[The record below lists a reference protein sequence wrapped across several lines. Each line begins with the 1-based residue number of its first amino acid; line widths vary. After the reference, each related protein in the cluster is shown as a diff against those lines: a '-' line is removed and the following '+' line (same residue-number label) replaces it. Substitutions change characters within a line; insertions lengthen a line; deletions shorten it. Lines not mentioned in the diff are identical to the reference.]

1 MSECVRAVVGRG
13 PRPAAGPLPG
23 LVGIPGTRLSPDKP
37 PRGGGCGA
45 GAPPHNGG
53 TCFGL
58 RVCKKCRHSTRRAK
72 PGGRLK
78 AWPHGYDGF
87 IMRYRKLGRTT
98 WDVSEIGYGAWGIGG
113 NQWRGG
119 TDDESIQALKRA
131 IELGLNLIDT
141 ALAYGE
147 GHSERLVGQVV
158 RETKQKIYV
167 ATKVPPKNLLWPARP
182 GIGIDQVF
190 PYDYILRCTE
200 KSLKNLGMETV
211 DLQQLHVWNP
221 EWIARDEWRR
231 AFEDL
236 KKSGKVR
243 AVGVSI
249 NDHQPD
255 SALDLV
261 KTGLVD
267 TVQVIYNIF
276 DQSPERSLFP
286 LTIEK
291 SVGVLARVPF
301 DEGSL
306 TGAIRE
312 DTEFDP
318 KDFRAFY
325 FRGDRKK
332 QVVEHVKALQQDLG
346 ETPLAEIALRF
357 CFSNPAVSTVIPGM
371 RRVKNAEANT
381 QISGPLDP
389 ATLEKLRHHA
399 WPKNFYS

>member
-1 MSECVRAVVGRG
+1 MTV
-13 PRPAAGPLPG
+13 PA
-23 LVGIPGTRLSPDKP
+23 IINTM
-37 PRGGGCGA
+37 
-45 GAPPHNGG
+45 H
-53 TCFGL
+53 
-58 RVCKKCRHSTRRAK
+58 
-72 PGGRLK
+72 
-78 AWPHGYDGF
+78 
-87 IMRYRKLGRTT
+87 YRKLGKTA

-113 NQWRGG
+113 NQWQGG
-119 TDDESIQALKRA
+119 TDNESLQALKRA
-131 IELGLNLIDT
+131 IELGLNFIDT

-158 RETKQKIYV
+158 RETNQKIHV

-255 SALDLV
+255 SALDLI

-276 DQSPERSLFP
+276 DQSPEKNLFP
-286 LTIEK
+286 LAIEK
-291 SVGVLARVPF
+291 NVGVIVRVPF

-306 TGAIRE
+306 TGSIHE

-332 QVVEHVKALQQDLG
+332 QVVEHVKALGIPEASL
-346 ETPLAEIALRF
+346 PEIALRF
-357 CFSNPAVSTVIPGM
+357 CLSHPAVSTVIPGM

-381 QISGPLDP
+381 QIPGPLD
-389 ATLEKLRHHA
+389 ASTLAKLRPHA
-399 WPKNFYS
+399 WDKNFYS